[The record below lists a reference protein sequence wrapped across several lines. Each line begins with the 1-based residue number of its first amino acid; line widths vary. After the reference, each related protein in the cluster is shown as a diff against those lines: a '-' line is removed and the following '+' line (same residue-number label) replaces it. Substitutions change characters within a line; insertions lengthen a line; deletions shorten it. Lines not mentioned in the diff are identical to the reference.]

1 MRTSN
6 IQSREKFIVA
16 AIDEMQEHGISDFSI
31 RRVAQRCGVSSGA
44 PYKHF
49 KSKND
54 LVLEAIRFINGKW
67 GEIQYDVVRKCGDDP
82 RKRLVEISIAYV
94 RFLCLNP
101 AYQSVLMLS
110 DNSLLPEQI
119 AEKAK
124 LSALSE
130 RIVGDYCRKVG
141 MNDTD
146 RKRKTYAVRSF
157 IYGAA
162 FMMNSGIFKCDDENL
177 TFVRYCIERE
187 FDLE

>member
-67 GEIQYDVVRKCGDDP
+67 GEIQCDVVRECGDDP
-82 RKRLVEISIAYV
+82 RNRLVEISIAYV

-130 RIVGDYCRKVG
+130 CIVGDYCRKVG

-162 FMMNSGIFKCDDENL
+162 FMINSGIFKCDDENL